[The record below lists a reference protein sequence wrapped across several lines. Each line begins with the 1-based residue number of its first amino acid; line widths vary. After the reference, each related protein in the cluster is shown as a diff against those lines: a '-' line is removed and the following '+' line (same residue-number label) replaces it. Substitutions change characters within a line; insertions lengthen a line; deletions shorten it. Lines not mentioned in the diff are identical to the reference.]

1 MPRSRKTTEK
11 DVIGK
16 LQDAGEDALKR
27 LTDLPGGKAL
37 LKTTSDLRDR
47 LDEMAK
53 RLRAVDPLERRVSAL
68 EKRLTALEPAKS
80 TSKPKT
86 KTTSRARTTRK
97 KTTPRKT
104 TTRSSGG
111 NAKT

>member
-1 MPRSRKTTEK
+1 MPRSRKTTDK
-11 DVIGK
+11 DVITK

-37 LKTTSDLRDR
+37 LKTTGELRER

-53 RLRAVDPLERRVSAL
+53 RLRAVDPLERRVTAL
-68 EKRLTALEPAKS
+68 EKRLSALEPAKP
-80 TSKPKT
+80 KPKPKA

-97 KTTPRKT
+97 TTTRKT

-111 NAKT
+111 DAQT

>member
-1 MPRSRKTTEK
+1 MPRSRKTTDK
-11 DVIGK
+11 DVITK

-37 LKTTSDLRDR
+37 LKTTGELRER

-53 RLRAVDPLERRVSAL
+53 RLRAVDPLERRVTAL
-68 EKRLTALEPAKS
+68 EKRLSALEPAKP
-80 TSKPKT
+80 KPKA

-97 KTTPRKT
+97 TTTRKT

-111 NAKT
+111 NAQT